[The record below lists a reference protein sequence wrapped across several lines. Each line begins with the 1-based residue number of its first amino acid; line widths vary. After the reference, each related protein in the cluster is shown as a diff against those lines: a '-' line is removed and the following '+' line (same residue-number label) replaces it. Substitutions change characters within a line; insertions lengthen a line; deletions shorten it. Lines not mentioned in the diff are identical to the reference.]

1 MARNRTPRK
10 NNLTTGGTDSSSSIA
25 ESSGTRDVIYNSD
38 FTLVSY
44 TKKNRAAAARS
55 NQSQTTTKT
64 VEMQTVTSWQF
75 KNFQRTIVEI
85 IETIA
90 TSNAVAGH
98 PFIQ

>member
-25 ESSGTRDVIYNSD
+25 ESSGTRDVIDSD

-44 TKKNRAAAARS
+44 TKKNRAAAACS

-90 TSNAVAGH
+90 TSTAVAGH